1 MLCFDSGVTNDIVGS
16 GVGGEGGCTS
26 DDKDGEEGEE
36 EAIHHC
42 SGGGGEV
49 RNWSVVSRY

>member
-26 DDKDGEEGEE
+26 DDEDGEEGEE